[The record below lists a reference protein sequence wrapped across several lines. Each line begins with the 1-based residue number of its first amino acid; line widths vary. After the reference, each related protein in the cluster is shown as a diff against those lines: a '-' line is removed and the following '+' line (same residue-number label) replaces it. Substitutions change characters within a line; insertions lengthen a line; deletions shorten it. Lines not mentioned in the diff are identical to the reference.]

1 MLPYIFCRTLSEGDE
16 EKARDKRGDNP
27 LEADTGF
34 YQIHESPCHLPLYL
48 QIVYRIGKDREPHR
62 GPGRRTGEMINAGL
76 AEYAALLTG
85 IGGTT
90 LTSVEPSITVIAIVG
105 GIIFLFWL
113 VVFKL

>member
-1 MLPYIFCRTLSEGDE
+1 MEGSGTRYIFLISPRITLSSS
-16 EKARDKRGDNP
+16 AIP
-27 LEADTGF
+27 LF
-34 YQIHESPCHLPLYL
+34 L
-48 QIVYRIGKDREPHR
+48 QIVYRIGEDREPHR

-90 LTSVEPSITVIAIVG
+90 LTSVEPTMTVIAIVG

-113 VVFKL
+113 IVFKL